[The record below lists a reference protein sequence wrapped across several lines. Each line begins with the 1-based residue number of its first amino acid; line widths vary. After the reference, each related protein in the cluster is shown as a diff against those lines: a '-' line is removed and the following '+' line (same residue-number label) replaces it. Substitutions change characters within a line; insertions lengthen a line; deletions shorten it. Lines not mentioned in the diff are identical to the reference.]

1 MLILICFMPE
11 SPAWL
16 YEKKRYEECMDVF
29 QIMAYVNG
37 EEMEMDGSM
46 YANIRKK
53 TEITVH
59 GTR

>member
-1 MLILICFMPE
+1 MPE

-16 YEKKRYEECMDVF
+16 YEKKRYQECMDVF

-37 EEMEMDGSM
+37 AEMEMDGPM
-46 YANIRKK
+46 YAHMRKK
-53 TEITVH
+53 SEITIH